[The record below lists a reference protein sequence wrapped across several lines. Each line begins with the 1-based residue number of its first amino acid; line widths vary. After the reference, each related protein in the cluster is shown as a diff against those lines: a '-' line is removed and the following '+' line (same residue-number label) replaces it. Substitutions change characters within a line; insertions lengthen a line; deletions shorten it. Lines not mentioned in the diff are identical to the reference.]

1 MGIEAREVNT
11 REAMAEEAKDVQW
24 YVVRAIAGQEN
35 KAKQYL
41 ESEIARLKLENI
53 IQRVVIPTE
62 KVFEIR
68 NGKKRT
74 RERSYLPGY
83 MLLQAYLEPEVIQV
97 IRDVPGIIGFPG
109 HSKDSNIPPQPL
121 RESEVNKILGKVE
134 ELQTADETMENPYRV
149 GEAIKVMDGPFS
161 GFTGSVEEVDE
172 MKKKLKVSVKI
183 FGRVTPLELN
193 FLQVE
198 RV

>member
-1 MGIEAREVNT
+1 MGDGVKEL
-11 REAMAEEAKDVQW
+11 QW

-41 ESEIARLKLENI
+41 ESEIARLKLESI

-83 MLLQAYLEPEVIQV
+83 ILLQAQLEPETIQV

-109 HSKDSNIPPQPL
+109 HTRESNIPPQPL

-134 ELQTADETMENPYRV
+134 ELSGADETMENPFRI
-149 GEAIKVMDGPFS
+149 GEGIKVMDGPFS
-161 GFTGSVEEVDE
+161 GFTGAVEEVDE
-172 MKKKLKVSVKI
+172 VKKKLRVSVKI

>member
-1 MGIEAREVNT
+1 MEVGAP
-11 REAMAEEAKDVQW
+11 ELHW
-24 YVVRAIAGQEN
+24 YVVRSVAGQEN

-41 ESEIARLKLENI
+41 ESEIARLGLEHVI
-53 IQRVVIPTE
+53 PRVIIPTE

-83 MLLQAYLEPEVIQV
+83 MLLQANLDMEVIQV
-97 IRDVPGIIGFPG
+97 IRDVPGIIGFPN
-109 HSKDSNIPPQPL
+109 HKRESQELPQPL
-121 RESEVNKILGKVE
+121 RESEVNKILGKAE
-134 ELQTADETMENPYRV
+134 ELETAEEMMENPFSV

-161 GFTGSVEEVDE
+161 GFSGTVEEVDE
-172 MKKKLKVSVKI
+172 VKKKVRVSVKI

-198 RV
+198 RI